1 MTQERVTMKPDKDY
15 NPIGVSTEHITTVK
29 ASDDLISARQKDMG
43 LSSFFVQGF

>member
-1 MTQERVTMKPDKDY
+1 MGITMNYPADY